1 MEPLS
6 TTDPETPWATFIL
19 SLSLQKVEWSHT
31 YKMFTT
37 KYELH
42 KKAFQ
47 SKANHP
53 LASKSGGRVPVVRDW
68 GWGPQVI
75 KFEHV
80 RVRSYRDPLMKRQ
93 TATTEN
99 ITFPLQ
105 TARYFYS
112 LGGK

>member
-47 SKANHP
+47 SKANHS
-53 LASKSGGRVPVVRDW
+53 LANKSGGRVPVVRDW

-75 KFEHV
+75 KFENV
-80 RVRSYRDPLMKRQ
+80 RVWSQRDLLMNRQ
-93 TATTEN
+93 THTTEN
-99 ITFPLQ
+99 ITFQVQ
-105 TARYFYS
+105 TSHYFYS
-112 LGGK
+112 QGGK